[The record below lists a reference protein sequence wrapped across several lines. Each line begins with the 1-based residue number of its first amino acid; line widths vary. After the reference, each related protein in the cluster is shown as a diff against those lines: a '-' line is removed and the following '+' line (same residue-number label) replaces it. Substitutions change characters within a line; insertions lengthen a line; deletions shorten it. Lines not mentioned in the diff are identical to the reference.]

1 MSSSAET
8 LYTFRTVGADVL
20 QRGRAQTVQMEA
32 YRNGALVAPSSG
44 TFSLLAPDG
53 TVLVDAAAVT
63 ISASVARYTIAAG
76 DLPATLELGEDYQ
89 ERWVLTMPD
98 LTVRTVLREAAIAR
112 FLLHPVV
119 ADVDLTSEYPDLVA
133 EFEGVTT
140 TLQGFLDEAWRQILE
155 RLFQRDRWPDLLLT
169 TSSLRGPH
177 RELALYLIHK
187 ALHRYAPTQTRWE
200 TLMRLHEAGFDREWS
215 QMTAKWD
222 RDMDGLA
229 DAGREATSGVVHR
242 HVGPLANRPMLGARW
257 RSLC

>member
-1 MSSSAET
+1 MSSSAEI
-8 LYTFRTVGADVL
+8 LYTFRTVGCDVL
-20 QRGRAQTVQMEA
+20 QRARTQTVQMEA
-32 YRNGALVAPSSG
+32 YRDGALVAPSSG

-53 TVLVDAAAVT
+53 TVLVDAQAVT
-63 ISASVARYTIAAG
+63 VAASLARYTIDAT
-76 DLPATLELGEDYQ
+76 DIPATLDLSEDYQ

-98 LTVRTVLREAAIAR
+98 STIRTVLREAAIAR

-133 EFEGVTT
+133 EFEGVATS
-140 TLQGFLDEAWRQILE
+140 LQGFLDEAWRQILE

-169 TSSLRGPH
+169 TSSLRAPH
-177 RELALYLIHK
+177 RELALYLAHK
-187 ALHRYAPTQTRWE
+187 ALYRSAPADTRWE
-200 TLMRLHEAGFDREWS
+200 TLMRLHEAGWQREWS

-229 DAGREATSGVVHR
+229 DAGREATVGVVHR
-242 HVGPLANRPMLGARW
+242 HVGPRANRPFPSARW